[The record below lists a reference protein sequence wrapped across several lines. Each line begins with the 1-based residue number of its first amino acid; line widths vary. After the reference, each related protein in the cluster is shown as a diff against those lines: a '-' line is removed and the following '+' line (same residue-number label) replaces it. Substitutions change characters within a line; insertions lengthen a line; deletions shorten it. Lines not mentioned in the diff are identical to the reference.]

1 MNEPQRVRKSVVID
15 SADESRILQAL
26 ERLGS
31 SGDFAGLRTR
41 AFVYLLWDGALRTKA
56 AVWLNAEELV
66 KDPSAS
72 RVHVVQQ
79 AVQRPCEGNNYRE
92 RTFLLSQRARDVL
105 ADYLKVARSEGWLAN
120 SDRLEGP
127 LWISTHHR
135 GTQPRMSQRMAM
147 QAWRSFL
154 DDVKVSREYQLDDVV
169 LTGRVALL
177 QAAKG
182 STDAIAEHAGI
193 LPKSAGHYREHLLS
207 SPSSTARDALAR
219 LDKQR
224 KQS

>member
-1 MNEPQRVRKSVVID
+1 MSGPQRVRKSVVID
-15 SADESRILQAL
+15 PADEARIIQAL

-66 KDPSAS
+66 KDSSAS
-72 RVHVVQQ
+72 RVHVVKQ
-79 AVQRPCEGNNYRE
+79 ATQRACEGNQYRA
-92 RTFLLSQRARDVL
+92 RTFLLSDRARDAI
-105 ADYLKVARSEGWLAN
+105 ADYLKVARSEDWLAN
-120 SDRLEGP
+120 GERLEGP
-127 LWISTHHR
+127 AWISTHHR
-135 GTQPRMSQRMAM
+135 GTQARMSQRMAM
-147 QAWRSFL
+147 QAWRSFV

-169 LTGRVALL
+169 LTGRIALL

-182 STDAIAEHAGI
+182 STDVIAEHAGI
-193 LPKSAGHYREHLLS
+193 SSKSAGHYREHLLS
-207 SPSSTARDALAR
+207 SPSSTARDALSR

-224 KQS
+224 KG